1 MRGKEKLQVLFIF
14 FNCSEYFNNKDIYR
28 KYCGFRSKSEMGWIT
43 NNRKIGLEHIF
54 MYILVKVGIY
64 IFPAMGFADF
74 MLALH
79 LKFAATNVTTN

>member
-1 MRGKEKLQVLFIF
+1 
-14 FNCSEYFNNKDIYR
+14 
-28 KYCGFRSKSEMGWIT
+28 
-43 NNRKIGLEHIF
+43 